1 VSTLLPSKATGWW
14 PWVVLKAH
22 TRNTAGNVT
31 LRSVNPL
38 DTPIVTFNSFDKRT
52 TANNSD

>member
-1 VSTLLPSKATGWW
+1 MSTLLPSKATGWW